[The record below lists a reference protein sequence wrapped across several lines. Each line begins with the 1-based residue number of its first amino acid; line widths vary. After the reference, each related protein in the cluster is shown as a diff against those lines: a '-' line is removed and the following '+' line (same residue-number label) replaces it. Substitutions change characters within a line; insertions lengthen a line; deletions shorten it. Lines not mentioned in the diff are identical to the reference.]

1 VVSDLGSIKNYSQR
15 KETSEQ
21 NSSFF
26 KQVALTYILQ
36 SILNEKLKTMQESW
50 PFMKPVNRKQL
61 KVYYEMIKE
70 PMDLETVEKKISK
83 HNYHSRY
90 KTSTNPRI
98 QSKLS
103 NSFKRKYV
111 VRLLVHSGRLLVF

>member
-1 VVSDLGSIKNYSQR
+1 M
-15 KETSEQ
+15 
-21 NSSFF
+21 
-26 KQVALTYILQ
+26 ALTYILE

-70 PMDLETVEKKISK
+70 PMDLETVTKKVSK

-90 KTSTNPRI
+90 CYSIYSGNPSKTC
-98 QSKLS
+98 
-103 NSFKRKYV
+103 
-111 VRLLVHSGRLLVF
+111 LVFKQTNCPKWWVI

>member
-1 VVSDLGSIKNYSQR
+1 M
-15 KETSEQ
+15 
-21 NSSFF
+21 
-26 KQVALTYILQ
+26 ALTYILE

-70 PMDLETVEKKISK
+70 PMDLETVTKKVSK

-90 KTSTNPRI
+90 SGDPNTV
-98 QSKLS
+98 QVQYSKDPNGAAFNCHLIVKIL
-103 NSFKRKYV
+103 NLYII
-111 VRLLVHSGRLLVF
+111 LLCTHLYHFLTLLATTLFWETT